1 MGQGRVS
8 VQGSGPSIL
17 ALLSLGITSTTHY
30 VYILYIFFSMTSEH
44 SNNTVTKI
52 DTDVAGGSHSVTE
65 TSSNAAS
72 VCDSVS
78 ISSSA
83 SSPAMDVQ
91 EKGVLSQENDNDKQG
106 NAGGDNDDSE
116 DEIDPKDLEWDGPG
130 DMDNPH
136 NWPLWKKWTTTMTA
150 ALLCLVVTMGSSLYV
165 ASVPVFEIRYHTSQT
180 LGLAGLTFYLLGLS
194 TVVGAPLSEVFGRKI
209 IYIVS
214 LPLSCLFTMGVGLS
228 NGHMRI
234 ILPCRF
240 FSGVFASPALSIAS
254 GTIMDIFD
262 VDEVSTAMT
271 FFCVAPF
278 MGPVMSPI
286 MSGFAVESQGWRWS
300 QWIQLFAAGLIFPFI
315 ALMPE
320 THKGLILRTRAKKR
334 NVKLKQ
340 FTKEDQK
347 EFLKITMTIT
357 VLRPLKMLVVEPI
370 VLVFSIYIAFIFAVL
385 FAFFEAYPVIYKGVY
400 HMSLGVS
407 GLPFL
412 GIGIGLWIGCLF
424 YLYIDRKYL
433 FPKAPEGT
441 PPLELATSLRT
452 TPYRGHRDPVT
463 GELKP
468 VCPEDFLLAC
478 KIGSL
483 ALPVALFWQAWTARP
498 DVHWMA
504 PIAAGVPFGFGLILI
519 FFSCIMYFSA
529 SYPPLCVA
537 SCMAA
542 NNMLRYV
549 MSSVFPLFTVQMYQK
564 MKIKWASTLFA
575 LICIVMVPI
584 PWIFERWGKNLRN
597 RSVFGYAA
605 MAREAKEAA
614 GENPDDDTNTADLN
628 LTKLATLQ
636 TMETELSRTDSH
648 SGYYDAHQRPIPM
661 SRTHSKRSKHSFID
675 NTAAGDEVVPSLSL
689 GKSGT
694 VRPESIYANIND
706 QEQAERMV

>member
-1 MGQGRVS
+1 MSAVNNS
-8 VQGSGPSIL
+8 TAIHEDEHVNISSDSNT
-17 ALLSLGITSTTHY
+17 ATSTNNDN
-30 VYILYIFFSMTSEH
+30 SPD
-44 SNNTVTKI
+44 NNTIDKI
-52 DTDVAGGSHSVTE
+52 DTNVVNDGHNSISE
-65 TSSNAAS
+65 TSTAESGSRLNEIES
-72 VCDSVS
+72 QTSSLSDS
-78 ISSSA
+78 I
-83 SSPAMDVQ
+83 D
-91 EKGVLSQENDNDKQG
+91 EKKQNKDIIATDG
-106 NAGGDNDDSE
+106 NNNEDDD
-116 DEIDPKDLEWDGPG
+116 DEPIDPKDLDWDGPA

-136 NWPLWKKWTTTMTA
+136 NWPTWKKWTATMTA
-150 ALLCLVVTMGSSLYV
+150 AMLCLVVTMGSSLYV
-165 ASVPVFEIRYHTSQT
+165 ASVPEFEVRYHISQT

-209 IYIVS
+209 IYLTS
-214 LPLSCLFTMGVGLS
+214 LPLSCLFTMGVGLA

-286 MSGFAVESQGWRWS
+286 ISGFAVESQGWRWS

-315 ALMPE
+315 LFMPE
-320 THKGLILRTRAKKR
+320 THKGVILRTRAKKR
-334 NVKLKQ
+334 NLKLKE
-340 FTKEDQK
+340 FSKEDQK
-347 EFLKITMTIT
+347 QFLKITMTIT

-385 FAFFEAYPVIYKGVY
+385 FAFFEAYPVIYRGVY
-400 HMSLGVS
+400 HMDLGIS

-412 GIGIGLWIGCLF
+412 GIGIGLWLGCIF

-441 PPLELATSLRT
+441 PELENPTSLRT
-452 TPYRGHRDPVT
+452 TPYRGHRDPET
-463 GELKP
+463 GKLRP
-468 VCPEDFLLAC
+468 ICPEDFLLSC
-478 KIGSL
+478 KVGSF
-483 ALPVALFWQAWTARP
+483 ALPVALFWQAWTARH

-549 MSSVFPLFTVQMYQK
+549 TSSVFPLFTVQMYERMQ
-564 MKIKWASTLFA
+564 IKWASTLFA
-575 LICIVMVPI
+575 LICIVMLPI
-584 PWIFERWGKNLRN
+584 PWIFERWGERLRN

-605 MAREAKEAA
+605 MLREAEQAT
-614 GENPDDDTNTADLN
+614 GEQDDNVTGNLD

-636 TMETELSRTDSH
+636 SMETELSRTDSH
-648 SGYYDAHQRPIPM
+648 SGYYDAHQAPLTMKRSL
-661 SRTHSKRSKHSFID
+661 SRKSKHSQLDDGTHHIHQDLGNGDDEGID
-675 NTAAGDEVVPSLSL
+675 H
-689 GKSGT
+689 
-694 VRPESIYANIND
+694 VRPESIYANIN
-706 QEQAERMV
+706 QENELDSQNLQSELSSRMV

>member
-1 MGQGRVS
+1 
-8 VQGSGPSIL
+8 
-17 ALLSLGITSTTHY
+17 
-30 VYILYIFFSMTSEH
+30 MTSVH
-44 SNNTVTKI
+44 SNNTVSKV
-52 DTDVAGGSHSVTE
+52 DTDVAGGSRSVSE
-65 TSSNAAS
+65 TSSAAEAS

-83 SSPAMDVQ
+83 SSDSPAGIPH
-91 EKGVLSQENDNDKQG
+91 EKEKQMEPNADANSNNNDND
-106 NAGGDNDDSE
+106 DE
-116 DEIDPKDLEWDGPG
+116 EIDPKDLDWDGPG

-209 IYIVS
+209 IYIFS

-300 QWIQLFAAGLIFPFI
+300 QWIQLFAAGLIFPFL

-334 NVKLKQ
+334 KLKLKQ

-400 HMSLGVS
+400 HMSLGIS

-483 ALPVALFWQAWTARP
+483 ALPVALFWQAWTSRP

-549 MSSVFPLFTVQMYQK
+549 MSSVFPLFTVQMYEK

-614 GENPDDDTNTADLN
+614 GQNPDDADAGDLD

-648 SGYYDAHQRPIPM
+648 SGYYDAHQRPVPL
-661 SRTHSKRSKHSFID
+661 SRSHSMRSKHSFIGSHGST
-675 NTAAGDEVVPSLSL
+675 NGNANGDVVPTLSH

-694 VRPESIYANIND
+694 VRPESIYADVND
-706 QEQAERMV
+706 QEQADRMV

>member
-1 MGQGRVS
+1 MSAVNENGIEVS
-8 VQGSGPSIL
+8 PISGTLNRIPSDHGDSTSDNTMSKMDTDIINDGHN
-17 ALLSLGITSTTHY
+17 SISETST
-30 VYILYIFFSMTSEH
+30 
-44 SNNTVTKI
+44 
-52 DTDVAGGSHSVTE
+52 A
-65 TSSNAAS
+65 
-72 VCDSVS
+72 DSS
-78 ISSSA
+78 ISNQSSA
-83 SSPAMDVQ
+83 STSISNEV
-91 EKGVLSQENDNDKQG
+91 SDNNK
-106 NAGGDNDDSE
+106 NNNE
-116 DEIDPKDLEWDGPG
+116 EEEIDPKDLEWDGPS

-136 NWPLWKKWTTTMTA
+136 NWPLWKKWTATMTA
-150 ALLCLVVTMGSSLYV
+150 AMLCLVVTMGSSLYV
-165 ASVPVFEIRYHTSQT
+165 ASVPEFEVRYHISQT

-194 TVVGAPLSEVFGRKI
+194 TVIGAPLSEVFGRKI
-209 IYIVS
+209 IYLTS

-286 MSGFAVESQGWRWS
+286 ISGFAVESQGWRWS

-315 ALMPE
+315 VIMPE
-320 THKGLILRTRAKKR
+320 THKGVILRTRAKKR
-334 NVKLKQ
+334 NMKLKV
-340 FTKEDQK
+340 FSKEDQK
-347 EFLKITMTIT
+347 QFLKITMTIT

-385 FAFFEAYPVIYKGVY
+385 FAFFEAYPVIYRGVY
-400 HMSLGVS
+400 HMDLGIS

-412 GIGIGLWIGCLF
+412 GIGIGLWIGCIF

-441 PPLELATSLRT
+441 PELENPTSLRT
-452 TPYRGHRDPVT
+452 TPYRGHRDPET
-463 GELKP
+463 GKLKP

-483 ALPVALFWQAWTARP
+483 ALPIALFWQAWTARA

-549 MSSVFPLFTVQMYQK
+549 TSSVFPLFTVQMYEK
-564 MKIKWASTLFA
+564 MQIKWASTLFA
-575 LICIVMVPI
+575 LICIVMLPI
-584 PWIFERWGKNLRN
+584 PWIFERWGEKLRN
-597 RSVFGYAA
+597 KSVFGYAA
-605 MAREAKEAA
+605 MLREAEMAQ
-614 GENPDDDTNTADLN
+614 GESGDNVTGDLD

-648 SGYYDAHQRPIPM
+648 SGYYDAHQAPLKIDRTL
-661 SRTHSKRSKHSFID
+661 SRKSKYSQLVNGTRLDEQDLHDEDKQDID
-675 NTAAGDEVVPSLSL
+675 PTVDR
-689 GKSGT
+689 
-694 VRPESIYANIND
+694 VRPESIYANVNQD
-706 QEQAERMV
+706 QDNENSQDAQEELSSRIV